1 MIMNGVFELRLLA
14 DY

>member
-1 MIMNGVFELRLLA
+1 MKFELRLVLQS